1 MTFENDS
8 PNPYQSPET
17 SQEDAAYLD
26 PPFVPDFAYRKRRQL
41 VFLLVASG
49 ISGLLS
55 GFAAEDSAWDR
66 IINLADWLISA
77 VLILRWCD
85 IDREE
90 RQLARW
96 RNFVP
101 MIVLCPGPLV
111 MVPAYLLVTRGL
123 GGFAAIAKAIAFA
136 VLMVIVSMVAVVL
149 ALLIT
154 GEELWPII

>member
-1 MTFENDS
+1 MNSDNDS
-8 PNPYQSPET
+8 PNPFQSPET

-26 PPFVPDFAYRKRRQL
+26 APFVPNFAYRKRRQL

-49 ISGLLS
+49 ISGFLTGFVAEGS
-55 GFAAEDSAWDR
+55 GEEH
-66 IINLADWLISA
+66 IINLADWLVSA

-96 RNFVP
+96 RFFVP
-101 MIVLCPGPLV
+101 MMVLCPGPLV
-111 MVPAYLLVTRGL
+111 MIPAYLLVTRGL

-149 ALLIT
+149 ALLIS
-154 GEELWPII
+154 GEELWPIV